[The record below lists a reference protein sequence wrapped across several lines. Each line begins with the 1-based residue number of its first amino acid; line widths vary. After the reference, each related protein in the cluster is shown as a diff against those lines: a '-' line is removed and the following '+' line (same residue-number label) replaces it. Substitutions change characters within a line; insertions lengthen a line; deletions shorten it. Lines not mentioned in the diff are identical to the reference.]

1 MSEEKQMSTTE
12 AVKLLFN
19 AARQL
24 KLTFQEHQT
33 IEQAAQI
40 VVSELN
46 NKSSETE
53 E

>member
-1 MSEEKQMSTTE
+1 MSEENQMSTTE
-12 AVKLLFN
+12 AVNLLVN
-19 AARQL
+19 VARQL